1 MHRTVAAAVPNGYP
15 GIRNLSTAWQVAAVV
30 AGTLA
35 LALSSYVRVP
45 MYPVPMTMQ
54 TLAVPLIGMLYGW
67 RLGAITIIA
76 WLVQGA
82 LGLPVLAGGA
92 SGAHHFVGPTGG
104 YLFAF
109 PIAGAVAGWLAE
121 RGWNGRRIGLAFLA
135 MAAANAICL
144 ALGCAWLSVTV
155 GVEKAFALG
164 VVPFLAGGL
173 VKSALG
179 AVLLAALA
187 RRSPR

>member
-1 MHRTVAAAVPNGYP
+1 MRRTVAAAVPNGYRDV
-15 GIRNLSTAWQVAAVV
+15 RNLSTSWQVVAVV

-54 TLAVPLIGMLYGW
+54 TLAVPLVGMLYGW
-67 RLGAITIIA
+67 RLGTITITA

-82 LGLPVLAGGA
+82 LGLPVLSGGA
-92 SGAHHFVGPTGG
+92 SGAHHFGGPTGG

-109 PIAGAVAGWLAE
+109 PIAGALAGWLAE

-144 ALGCAWLSVTV
+144 ALGCAWLSATV
-155 GVEKAFALG
+155 GVEKAVALG
-164 VVPFLAGGL
+164 VVPFLAGAL

-187 RRSPR
+187 RRPRR